1 MTLHRWALHH
11 SDKKPWW
18 LGDLLAAGAG
28 LLVAFSLAPYNLWVL
43 SLAAPALLFFLLQ
56 NHRAK
61 SALRRSF
68 AFGAGMFGNGTS
80 WVYISIHDFG
90 YTAAPLAVILTAIFV
105 LGLALVFAVPFYL
118 YARCFKTSELR
129 GAIGFSACWVLGE
142 WTRSWFLTGFPWLYL
157 GYAHVETWL
166 SGWAPI
172 FGVFGLSLFSVLT
185 GVLLCH
191 TIFKLCTHKKVS
203 LPTLYFAITC
213 LLLWPTGK
221 WISTDSWDQN
231 TEAFSVAIV
240 QPNTPLEV
248 KWNPM
253 FRDQIMD
260 TLRSETENH
269 WDKDLIIW
277 PEAAIPIMYH
287 DAEYLLTEFK
297 EKAEATSTGIILGI
311 LYDDEK
317 PMTFYNS
324 IVGLGRADGIYF
336 KQRLVP
342 FGEYVPLEKW
352 LRGLI
357 AFFNLPNS
365 IIFPG
370 PRDQEILTF
379 DGVKVAPSICYE
391 IVYPDL
397 VAKLAADAEL
407 LVTISNDAWFGSSIG
422 PLQHLQMAQMRALEN
437 QRYVLRGTNTGVS
450 AIINPSGT
458 LTTVSRQFEQ
468 HTIEQ
473 FDIKL
478 VKNKT
483 LFSQWGSLPILGIC
497 FTMLGLLFM
506 GQIKKRQAQISNI
519 PG

>member
-1 MTLHRWALHH
+1 MKPRHWASHH
-11 SDKKPWW
+11 WSKSWW
-18 LGDLLAAGAG
+18 LGDTLSACAG
-28 LLVAFSLAPYNLWVL
+28 LLITFSLAPYNIWGL
-43 SLAAPALLFFLLQ
+43 SLAAPAILYCLLQ
-56 NHRAK
+56 NLSGKA
-61 SALRRSF
+61 ALRRSF

-90 YTAAPLAVILTAIFV
+90 YTSAPLAVVMTAIFV
-105 LGLALVFAVPFYL
+105 LGLALVFAFPFYL
-118 YARCFKTSELR
+118 YARFFNTTKISGTL
-129 GAIGFSACWVLGE
+129 GFSAIWVLGE
-142 WTRSWFLTGFPWLYL
+142 WSRSWFLTGFPWLYL
-157 GYAHVETWL
+157 GYAHIDTWL

-172 FGVFGLSLFSVLT
+172 FGVFGLSFASVLSGAILSHIVGNVYSQKNVST
-185 GVLLCH
+185 KVLY
-191 TIFKLCTHKKVS
+191 
-203 LPTLYFAITC
+203 TLSVIVV
-213 LLLWPTGK
+213 LWSSGK
-221 WISTDSWDQN
+221 WLSTSSNEPPQSK
-231 TEAFSVAIV
+231 AISVAIV

-248 KWNPM
+248 KWNPI
-253 FRDQIMD
+253 FRDQIME
-260 TLRSETENH
+260 TLRLETEKH

-277 PEAAIPIMYH
+277 PEAAVPIMYH
-287 DAEYLLTEFK
+287 DAEYFLSEIE
-297 EKAEATSTGIILGI
+297 EKAHKTSTGLILGI

-370 PRDQEILTF
+370 PSDQEILKL
-379 DGVKVAPSICYE
+379 DEAKIAPSICYE

-397 VAKLAADAEL
+397 VARLSAEAEL
-407 LVTISNDAWFGSSIG
+407 LITISNDAWFGSSIG

-437 QRYVLRGTNTGVS
+437 RRYVLRGTNTGVS
-450 AIINPSGT
+450 AIIAPNGKIQKLSK
-458 LTTVSRQFEQ
+458 QFEQ

-473 FDIKL
+473 FDVKLIKSR
-478 VKNKT
+478 T
-483 LFSQWGSLPILGIC
+483 FFSYWGSWPIVLTC
-497 FTMLGLLFM
+497 FLSLALLLLARL
-506 GQIKKRQAQISNI
+506 KERQKHIAHI